1 MKVAVILA
9 MLAIVFGVSVNG
21 VTQVPP
27 GIPDL
32 PEEALE
38 DLEEAKDL
46 MGEGGPE
53 VGEMAPD
60 FTLQGVDGI
69 ETTLSSLRGKIPAV
83 LIFGSCT

>member
-1 MKVAVILA
+1 MKVAVMLA

-21 VTQVPP
+21 ITQVPP

-60 FTLQGVDGI
+60 FTLQGLDGM
-69 ETTLSSLRGKIPAV
+69 ETTLSSLSGKVPVV
-83 LIFGSCT
+83 LVFGSCT